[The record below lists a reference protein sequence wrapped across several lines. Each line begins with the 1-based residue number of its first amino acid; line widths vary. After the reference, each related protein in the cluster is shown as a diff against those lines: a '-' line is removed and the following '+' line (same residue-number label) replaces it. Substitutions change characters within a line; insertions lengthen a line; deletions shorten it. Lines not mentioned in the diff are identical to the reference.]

1 MYHAVNLTNLL
12 LVLAESDMSDII
24 DPVEYG
30 KLISTVDNL
39 TKKVDSMDTDI
50 KALLQLANQS
60 KGGFWMGMTIA
71 SFVGGGITFFM
82 DRVFK

>member
-1 MYHAVNLTNLL
+1 
-12 LVLAESDMSDII
+12 MSVSI

-39 TKKVDSMDTDI
+39 TKKVDSMDADI
-50 KALLQLANQS
+50 KTLLELANQS

-71 SFVGGGITFFM
+71 SIFGGILTFVGERMI
-82 DRVFK
+82 R

>member
-1 MYHAVNLTNLL
+1 MI
-12 LVLAESDMSDII
+12 MSGDI

-39 TKKVDSMDTDI
+39 TKKVDSMDADI

-60 KGGFWMGMTIA
+60 KGGFWMGMTVA
-71 SFVGGGITFFM
+71 SIFGGVLTFVAERM
-82 DRVFK
+82 LR